1 MLIYLNKKQIFIKLI
16 KMNIIKIL
24 GNLIIM
30 VRCILL
36 NLIIYNLILQE
47 LIHLF

>member
-24 GNLIIM
+24 GNLIIIVKCM
-30 VRCILL
+30 LL

>member
-24 GNLIIM
+24 GNLIII
-30 VRCILL
+30 VKCILL

>member
-24 GNLIIM
+24 GNLIII